1 MQTGPTMQRLRSL
14 PRRMGLSERTAVALR
29 ERARRFVPRL
39 LLYVLLF
46 DLAFVFLYP
55 FMFMIVQSIKSPTDL
70 ADFTIQWLPNRV
82 HSSNYVLA
90 YASMLYLRGLL
101 NSVIV
106 TSIGIVG
113 HLASC
118 SLIAYGFARFRFPG
132 RNLLFILVI
141 VTLIIPVQTIIVP
154 LYIQFSRYGM
164 VGTHLPFLVPTFFGF
179 GLRGGLFI
187 FIFRQFFL
195 GMPKELEDAALID
208 GCSYFR
214 IYWNI
219 IMPSAQPAI
228 LVSVVLAMVWHWND
242 YFEPAIYIWKPQNWP
257 LTVALP
263 GLIEM
268 VNLSEYELMQLYEEF
283 GLVGALSVEAPVINE
298 AVVMAATFMVT
309 FPVLL
314 VFAFLQRQFMQGI
327 ERTGLVE

>member
-1 MQTGPTMQRLRSL
+1 MLMNENRSL
-14 PRRMGLSERTAVALR
+14 PRRLFFLSERTGIALR
-29 ERARRFVPRL
+29 EKARRFVPRL
-39 LLYVLLF
+39 LLYILLF

-55 FMFMIVQSIKSPTDL
+55 FLFMIVQSIKSPTDL
-70 ADFTIQWLPNRV
+70 ADFTVQWLPNQIYV
-82 HSSNYVLA
+82 SNYILA
-90 YASMLYLRGLL
+90 YDSMTFFRGLL
-101 NSVIV
+101 NSVMVSAI
-106 TSIGIVG
+106 SIVG

-132 RNLLFILVI
+132 RNLLFILVL

-164 VGTHLPFLVPTFFGF
+164 VDTHLPLLVPTFFGF

-214 IYWNI
+214 TYWNI

-228 LVSVVLAMVWHWND
+228 LVSAVLAMVWHWND
-242 YFEPAIYIWKPQNWP
+242 YFEPAIYLSRMKQWLLPAQLPSLYAMIYAEGAFED
-257 LTVALP
+257 VA
-263 GLIEM
+263 EAAM
-268 VNLSEYELMQLYEEF
+268 EF
-283 GLVGALSVEAPVINE
+283 TQGVA
-298 AVVMAATFMVT
+298 MAGTFMAIL
-309 FPVLL
+309 PLL
-314 VFAFLQRQFMQGI
+314 IIYLFLQRKFMRSIG
-327 ERTGLVE
+327 RTGIVG